1 MGNRLFLTIL
11 LIGLIAV
18 GGTWGFVTK
27 IADRMLEEQANS
39 ESLGWA
45 QFVKRD
51 LPNLERLLS
60 GAPPTI
66 QDIQTLSTA
75 KNVGNVVEF
84 KIYDHDR
91 TVVWAADFDEIGDE
105 NNEYYFTDLVM
116 AGKNHV
122 FLKKQEDPALVI
134 AHAFMPLIDHGEFT
148 GAIEVSLDLSHAAQ
162 NSHDMA
168 FTITF
173 AIGSLFVVLLIIAGL
188 SARIA
193 IQHERSLK
201 EKAQQAA
208 KARND
213 FVAMVSHELR
223 TPLNGILGALEL
235 LKESESQKEKE
246 DLTLTAIHSTEH
258 LLQLINEIID
268 FTQVSGQRASLAP
281 SRVDLNEM
289 ANEVGFIFKVDAQS
303 KHINFEV
310 KTDLPEQAFGRADH
324 KRLRQIIFN
333 LTTNALKFTQRGE
346 VVVHFILN
354 TKKKDR
360 QLICHVSDTG
370 IGMTPDEQENAF
382 KRFHQIR
389 NTLAREHG
397 GIGLG
402 LSLCKELA
410 ILMGGNLT
418 VTSQPEKG
426 STFTLT
432 LPFPEDDTIAAVPVE
447 NAINTPF
454 CALKILLAED
464 NTVNQKI
471 LKAIL
476 EKTGHNV
483 HLVENGLEALN
494 ICKDTLF
501 DMILMDIQMPKM
513 DGIEA
518 CKAIRTHEGPNQN
531 TPIIALSANIFEK
544 QQKEYMDAGM
554 QACIAKPIKP
564 QDLRREVM
572 ALHQKFSNNI

>member
-11 LIGLIAV
+11 LIGVIAV

-51 LPNLERLLS
+51 IPNLERLLS

-75 KNVGNVVEF
+75 KNVGNVIEF

-105 NNEYYFTDLVM
+105 NNENYFTDLVM

-122 FLKKQEDPALVI
+122 FLKKQEDPAFVI

-148 GAIEVSLDLSHAAQ
+148 GAIEVSLDLSHVAQ
-162 NSHDMA
+162 NSQDMA
-168 FTITF
+168 FTITC
-173 AIGSLFVVLLIIAGL
+173 AIGSLFVILLIITGL
-188 SARIA
+188 SARSA
-193 IQHERSLK
+193 IQHERHLK
-201 EKAQQAA
+201 EEAQQAA

-235 LKESESQKEKE
+235 LRESESKKEKE

-268 FTQVSGQRASLAP
+268 FTQVSGQRTRLVQN
-281 SRVDLNEM
+281 RVDLNEM
-289 ANEVGFIFKVDAQS
+289 ANEVGFIFKLDAQS
-303 KHINFEV
+303 KHINFQV

-354 TKKKDR
+354 TEKDR

-370 IGMTPDEQENAF
+370 IGMTPDEQKDAF
-382 KRFHQIR
+382 KRFHQIG
-389 NTLAREHG
+389 NTLARKHG

-410 ILMGGNLT
+410 ILMGGSLT
-418 VTSQPEKG
+418 VISQPEKG
-426 STFTLT
+426 STFTLK
-432 LPFPEDDTIAAVPVE
+432 LPFPEDDTIAPVPVKMTID
-447 NAINTPF
+447 APF
-454 CALKILLAED
+454 CALNILLAED
-464 NTVNQKI
+464 NAVNQKI

-476 EKTGHNV
+476 EKAGHNV
-483 HLVENGLEALN
+483 HLVDNGLEALN
-494 ICKDTLF
+494 QCKDTLF

-518 CKAIRTHEGPNQN
+518 CKAIRSHEGPNQY
-531 TPIIALSANIFEK
+531 TPIIAISANIFEK

-572 ALHQKFSNNI
+572 ALHQKFSNNT